1 MFREGTDAQA
11 DAAFNKAMRGEPVS
25 REEAEIYQTKL
36 LLSLARKYHKENIV
50 MEIHYSC
57 TRNVNERMFEKEG
70 PDTGFDMIAK
80 SSCGDELAKFFSAL
94 DKTGELPKTI
104 VFSLDHN
111 DFNQIA
117 TCLGAFQSDE
127 VPGKMQLGA
136 AWWFLDTR
144 DGMEEQMRAL
154 GNLGL
159 LGNFVGMLT
168 DSRSFLSYTRHDY
181 FRRIACNLIGKWVE
195 DGEYPNNEKSLR
207 KIVEGI
213 SYHNAKRYFG
223 I

>member
-1 MFREGTDAQA
+1 MFRKGTMEEA
-11 DAAFNKAMRGEPVS
+11 DAAFRKVMAGETIS
-25 REEAEIYQTKL
+25 REEAEVYQTAV

-57 TRNVNERMFEKEG
+57 TRNINERMFRLEG
-70 PDTGFDMIAK
+70 PDTGFDRAHQNIRFP
-80 SSCGDELAKFFSAL
+80 GLGQFFSEL
-94 DKTGELPKTI
+94 EMTNDLPKTI
-104 VFSLDHN
+104 VFSLN
-111 DFNQIA
+111 QADFDPI
-117 TCLGAFQSDE
+117 TTILGCFQSDE

-144 DGMEEQMRAL
+144 DGMEAQMKSL

-181 FRRIACNLIGKWVE
+181 FRRIACNLIGQWVE
-195 DGEYPNNEKSLR
+195 DGEYPNDEASLK

-213 SYHNAKRYFG
+213 SYSNAARYFG